1 MAIGEC
7 DMRTQER
14 HRRIKRVALGFL
26 FGLILSCGSP
36 VFGQLPARVI
46 VESKTRTISPVP
58 GDFSFDVTRHTL
70 PLDEIRGGGP
80 PKDGIPALT
89 DPSFA
94 SSKEAR
100 GLHSQDLILGVHL
113 EGVSKAYPIR
123 ILNWHEL
130 VNDEIGGRPILVTW

>member
-1 MAIGEC
+1 MQP
-7 DMRTQER
+7 QEPNQ
-14 HRRIKRVALGFL
+14 RIKRGALGFL
-26 FGLILSCGSP
+26 LGLILSCGNP
-36 VFGQLPARVI
+36 AFGQLPAQVT
-46 VESKTRTISPVP
+46 VEPKTRTIAPVP
-58 GDFSFDVTRHTL
+58 GDFSFDVTRHTV
-70 PLDEIRGGGP
+70 PLNEIRGGGP

-94 SSKEAR
+94 SSTEAR

-130 VNDEIGGRPILVTW
+130 VNDQIGGRPILVTW